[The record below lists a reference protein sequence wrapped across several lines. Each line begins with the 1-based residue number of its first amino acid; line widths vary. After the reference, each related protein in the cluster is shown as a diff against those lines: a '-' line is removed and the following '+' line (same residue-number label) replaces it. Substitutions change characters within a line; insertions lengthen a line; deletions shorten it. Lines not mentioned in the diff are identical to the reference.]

1 MTLFNHFFFRRPP
14 KKFKEYDVAILLGR
28 EKLREGIPLW
38 LKAFEFA
45 SPRISNVWIL
55 LELRGCWPWSSQI
68 AASAAR
74 LAASATL
81 LPRQLLLF
89 FVLVLLQLGW
99 MPWTAWSDGDVA
111 VRTHRLAT
119 WSGSL
124 DPKFKDVQSFHINFW
139 WCFTTGFTQGF
150 FIGAGMSRGVDQGEE
165 YEEWWTPYAGPSCIF
180 SGDSLAEIAKHHS
193 TWRGKESHPN
203 LGFTWVLTWL
213 YPQVQVHIF
222 RCM

>member
-1 MTLFNHFFFRRPP
+1 MFPFCWGGKNYGRVSPFDWRHLNLPVRGYPMCGYCLSC
-14 KKFKEYDVAILLGR
+14 EDVDHEA
-28 EKLREGIPLW
+28 
-38 LKAFEFA
+38 A
-45 SPRISNVWIL
+45 
-55 LELRGCWPWSSQI
+55 QI
-68 AASAAR
+68 AASAAQ

-165 YEEWWTPYAGPSCIF
+165 WWTPCAMPIMYF

-203 LGFTWVLTWL
+203 LGFTWGNYMVIPPSASTHLQMHVAICASGSIEGGSAKPW
-213 YPQVQVHIF
+213 
-222 RCM
+222 